1 MTKHLYNVNY
11 IGCLILLYVILKE
24 NLQMMLIFDLI
35 IMVPNWYKGRSNY
48 KVKFPTLTIGRFT
61 PKYPIIQGGMAV
73 RVSTAPLAGAVA
85 KAGGIGVIGAT
96 GMDADELRSE
106 IRQAREIAPNGII
119 GINIMY
125 AAREFAKL
133 VRTAIEEK
141 IDMIFT
147 GAGFSRD
154 IFGWGKESNVPI
166 VSIVSSAKLAKLAE
180 KLGASAVVAEGTE
193 AGGHLGTDRSIKDIL
208 PEIRAAVK
216 IPVIAA
222 GGITDGKAIAEM
234 IRLGADG
241 VQMATRF
248 VMSLECAVSEGFKK
262 LYLKSKPEDVVTIQ
276 SPVGLPGRALKN
288 SFVARLFGG
297 NAPEPEHC
305 QGCLKHCSH
314 SFCIMDA
321 LMNSRNGNLEEGLV
335 FCGQNVHKIN
345 DILPVRTIFDR
356 LIAEFAEA

>member
-1 MTKHLYNVNY
+1 MN
-11 IGCLILLYVILKE
+11 
-24 NLQMMLIFDLI
+24 
-35 IMVPNWYKGRSNY
+35 
-48 KVKFPTLTIGRFT
+48 FPTLTIGRFT

-85 KAGGIGVIGAT
+85 DVGGIGVIGAT
-96 GMDADELRSE
+96 GMDPDELRNE
-106 IRQAREIAPNGII
+106 IREARQIAPKGII

-125 AAREFAKL
+125 AAREFAKI

-154 IFGWGKESNVPI
+154 VFAWGKEAGVPI
-166 VSIVSSAKLAKLAE
+166 VSIVSNVKVAKMAE

-193 AGGHLGTDRSIKDIL
+193 AGGHLGTDRSIKEIL
-208 PEIRAAVK
+208 PEIKAAVK

-222 GGITDGKAIAEM
+222 GGIVDGKGIAEM

-248 VMSLECAVSEGFKK
+248 VMSVECTVSDAFKK
-262 LYLKSKPEDVVTIQ
+262 LYLQAKPEDVVEIL

-288 SFVARLFGG
+288 SLVSRIFSGD
-297 NAPEPEHC
+297 APEPENC
-305 QGCLKHCSH
+305 RACLKHCSQ

-321 LMNSRNGNLEEGLV
+321 LVNSRNGNTTDGLV
-335 FCGQNVHKIN
+335 FCGQNVHRIK
-345 DILPVRTIFDR
+345 DILPVRTIFDN
-356 LIAEFAEA
+356 LITEFANA